1 MTVDSPEFF
10 SLELDGDQSNITEL
24 SELILI
30 SLCIYSFVKL
40 HVCSL
45 GELVKHDQNG
55 LVFNTESELEQQ
67 LEVINKHYRSSVLYT
82 LHGLHV
88 NVLPI
93 YFSLS

>member
-1 MTVDSPEFF
+1 VIRATLLNLV
-10 SLELDGDQSNITEL
+10 SLYL
-24 SELILI
+24 SHCAILI